1 MRFFIPYLKDD
12 PEAAEVQWRAWLE
25 ASSAPATSRRVYS
38 MEYEHD
44 SSRFEV
50 TVGKPRKEY
59 ERRTGPPGGY
69 NKNADYNQLGSETG
83 TEVSGIIDTGG
94 LVYVWSYGPP
104 FGGWANPSLID
115 VGEVRRV
122 EYFDDEEPG

>member
-1 MRFFIPYLKDD
+1 
-12 PEAAEVQWRAWLE
+12 
-25 ASSAPATSRRVYS
+25 

-44 SSRFEV
+44 SSRFEA
-50 TVGKPRKEY
+50 TVGKPVEGIRAARNRPA
-59 ERRTGPPGGY
+59 RRL